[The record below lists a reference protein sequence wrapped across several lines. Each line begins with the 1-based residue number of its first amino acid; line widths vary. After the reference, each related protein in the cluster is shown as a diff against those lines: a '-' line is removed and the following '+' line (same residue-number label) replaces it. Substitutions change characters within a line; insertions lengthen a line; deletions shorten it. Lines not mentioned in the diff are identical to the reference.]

1 MEDQKK
7 SLIRSLESD
16 EKEEKNKAKKVSFF
30 YFFSYLG
37 LAIFL
42 GILTG
47 FLLTKIPFKIGPK
60 EKKEIKKEEKAAGVV
75 DKKIFKDKAEGI
87 LKEGGIDGEGNFHLE
102 RPGGPSQ
109 NVYLTSSTVDLS
121 SYVGKKVRVYGQ
133 TFAGQKAGWLMD
145 VGYIEVLEEK

>member
-1 MEDQKK
+1 MEEQKK
-7 SLIRSLESD
+7 SLIRSLED
-16 EKEEKNKAKKVSFF
+16 YEKQEKNKEEKVSFF
-30 YFFSYLG
+30 YFFSYLC

-42 GILTG
+42 GTATG
-47 FLLTKIPFKIGPK
+47 FLLNKIPFKIWPK
-60 EKKEIKKEEKAAGVV
+60 EKNEVRTEKKAAGII

-121 SYVGKKVRVYGQ
+121 LYVGKKVRVYGQ

-145 VGYIEVLEEK
+145 VGYIEVLE

>member
-16 EKEEKNKAKKVSFF
+16 EKEEKNKREKVSFF

-47 FLLTKIPFKIGPK
+47 FLLTKIPFKIGPE
-60 EKKEIKKEEKAAGVV
+60 EKKEIKKEKKAAGVL
-75 DKKIFKDKAEGI
+75 DRKIFKDKAEGI
-87 LKEGGIDGEGNFHLE
+87 LKEGGLMGRGIFI
-102 RPGGPSQ
+102 
-109 NVYLTSSTVDLS
+109 LS
-121 SYVGKKVRVYGQ
+121 AQVAPHKM
-133 TFAGQKAGWLMD
+133 F
-145 VGYIEVLEEK
+145 I